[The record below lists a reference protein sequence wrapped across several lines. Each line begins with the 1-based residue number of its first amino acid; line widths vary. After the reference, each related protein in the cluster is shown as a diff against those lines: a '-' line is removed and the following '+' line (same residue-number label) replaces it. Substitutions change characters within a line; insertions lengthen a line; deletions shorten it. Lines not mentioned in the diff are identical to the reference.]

1 VGAGREGP
9 GRRGRAPAVRVLAIE
24 GGGMRGIVP
33 ATVLVAL
40 EERAGRPAAEL
51 FDLVAGTSTGG
62 IIACA
67 LVAPAPEDGARF
79 RARDILALYHE
90 AGPLVFGGEAPER
103 ALEAT
108 LRAGLGDL
116 RLSDA
121 RTDLLVTAYDLRTG
135 RPHPF
140 ASWRPRP
147 DRPLWEVARATSAAG
162 PMFGP
167 LLTTDAD
174 GEPLVLVDG
183 GEVAV
188 DPTPL
193 ARAEALRREPGG
205 EHVVVALGTGET
217 QGVDGTD
224 GAEGVHRFQVR
235 VADAASAAFT
245 ADAED
250 RAGLQALADELV
262 AARTDELDALAR
274 TLTAG

>member
-1 VGAGREGP
+1 
-9 GRRGRAPAVRVLAIE
+9 VRVLAIE
-24 GGGMRGIVP
+24 GGGIRGIVP

-40 EERAGRPAAEL
+40 EERAGRPAGEL

-67 LVAPAPEDGARF
+67 LVAPAPQGGARF
-79 RARDILALYHE
+79 RARDVLALYHE
-90 AGPLVFGGEAPER
+90 AGPVVFGGEAPEQ

-121 RTDLLVTAYDLRTG
+121 RTDLLVTAYDLHAK

-162 PMFGP
+162 PTFGP
-167 LLTTDAD
+167 LRTTGAD

-193 ARAEALRREPGG
+193 ANAEALRREPDV
-205 EHVVVALGTGET
+205 EHIVVALGTGET
-217 QGVDGTD
+217 PGTD
-224 GAEGVHRFQVR
+224 GARGVHRFQVR
-235 VADAASAAFT
+235 LADPAAAAFT
-245 ADAED
+245 ADAGD
-250 RAGLQALADELV
+250 RAALQALADELV
-262 AARTDELDALAR
+262 AARAGELDALAG
-274 TLTAG
+274 TLAAG